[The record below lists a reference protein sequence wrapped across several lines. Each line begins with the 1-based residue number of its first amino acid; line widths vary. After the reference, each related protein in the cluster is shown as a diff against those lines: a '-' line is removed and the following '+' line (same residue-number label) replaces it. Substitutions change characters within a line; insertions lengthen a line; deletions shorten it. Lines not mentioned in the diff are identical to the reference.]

1 MDGYSVVK
9 DAGGNIYVTRSN
21 MHGKLVMHQLAC
33 KEYSVEAISKWLE
46 YRLHRVR
53 NSMVQDAFPN
63 MNADDREFL
72 MTGITPGEWLAMF
85 PNERNGED
93 E

>member
-1 MDGYSVVK
+1 MDGYSVVQ
-9 DAGGNIYVTRSN
+9 DAGGNIYVTRPN
-21 MHGKLVMHQLAC
+21 LHGKVVMHQLAC
-33 KEYSVEAISKWLE
+33 KEYSVEEISSWVE
-46 YRLHRVR
+46 RRLHRMS
-53 NSMVQDAFPN
+53 NPMVQDAFPK
-63 MNADDREFL
+63 MNDDDREFL